1 MRPVFLH
8 LDETDSSNSHLTRLL
23 GEDEAIEEGF
33 TIWVDSQTA
42 GRGQIGNTWLSEKG
56 ENLLFSILLKPR
68 NVKISEQ
75 FYISEAVAVALL
87 KTLKTIFP
95 SEDFSLKWP
104 NDIYFKEKKIAGILI
119 ENSLM
124 GGEISHAI
132 VGVGLNVNQSSFDD
146 SLPNPISL
154 SLITGEKFDRQSLLN
169 KLVDAILSEVHAL
182 YNGDFNQVRCVYMN
196 MLFRKDLFSKYY
208 DSNGEFRAVIKD
220 VEPNGRLHLKLENGE
235 ERSYFFKEVEFVL

>member
-1 MRPVFLH
+1 
-8 LDETDSSNSHLTRLL
+8 
-23 GEDEAIEEGF
+23 
-33 TIWVDSQTA
+33 
-42 GRGQIGNTWLSEKG
+42 
-56 ENLLFSILLKPR
+56 
-68 NVKISEQ
+68 
-75 FYISEAVAVALL
+75 
-87 KTLKTIFP
+87 
-95 SEDFSLKWP
+95 
-104 NDIYFKEKKIAGILI
+104 
-119 ENSLM
+119 M

-154 SLITGEKFDRQSLLN
+154 SLIAGKKFDRQSLLN

-182 YNGDFNQVRCVYMN
+182 YNGDFNQVRCAYMN

>member
-1 MRPVFLH
+1 MSPVLLH
-8 LDETDSSNSHLTRLL
+8 LDKTDSTNSHLTRLL
-23 GEDEAIEEGF
+23 DAHEELEEGF

-56 ENLLFSILLKPR
+56 ENLLFSVLLKPA

-95 SEDFSLKWP
+95 SEDFSVKWP

-132 VGVGLNVNQSSFDD
+132 VGVGLNVNQISFDD
-146 SLPNPISL
+146 NLPNPISL
-154 SLITGEKFDRQSLLN
+154 SLIAGEKFDRKSLLN
-169 KLVDAILSEVHAL
+169 KFVDAILSEVHAL
-182 YNGDFNQVRCVYMN
+182 YSENYNQVRNAYMDL
-196 MLFRKDLFSKYY
+196 LFRREKFSKYC
-208 DSNGEFRAVIKD
+208 DSNGEFFAMIKD
-220 VEPNGRLHLKLENGE
+220 VEPNGRLLLKLEDGE